1 MSERGFTLL
10 EAVVALT
17 IVLILVLPLA
27 HIYTFQ
33 VKREATLKDRQT
45 ALELAKEGMEEALA
59 SRVGPLDLR
68 DDSSDVELS
77 GTKWK
82 VMTDVIDGRGEGE
95 PALGTDPLEV
105 RVKVYQPGKK
115 DPLAELV
122 ALKRAF

>member
-1 MSERGFTLL
+1 MTERGFSLL

-27 HIYTFQ
+27 HIFTSQ
-33 VKREATLKDRQT
+33 ARREASLKDRQT

-59 SRVGPLDLR
+59 SKVGPLDLR
-68 DDSSDVELS
+68 DDSTEVELS
-77 GTKWK
+77 ATKWK
-82 VMTDVIDGRGEGE
+82 VMTDVIDGRGDGE

-105 RVKVYQPGKK
+105 RVKVFLSGRKE
-115 DPLAELV
+115 PLAEMV

>member
-27 HIYTFQ
+27 HIYTSQ
-33 VKREATLKDRQT
+33 VRREASLKDRQT

-59 SRVGPLDLR
+59 SKVGPPDLR
-68 DDSSDVELS
+68 DDSTDVELF

-82 VMTDVIDGRGEGE
+82 VLTDVIDGRGDGE

-122 ALKRAF
+122 ALKRGF